1 MYSIYNIYMASL
13 SPSFVEQI
21 MPYLSLSYA
30 TAAA

>member
-1 MYSIYNIYMASL
+1 MYEYNTYMTSV

-21 MPYLSLSYA
+21 MPYRSLSYA